1 VLPTNDKERKALPI
15 LTFLTRYFPDAILAM
30 VRVSVAGN
38 IQHNPELAPADIKWA
53 REKSTDQMN
62 TAFRH
67 MWDHAT
73 GTKLDS
79 DGQYHLA
86 KAAWRLLAELQL
98 TIECDQTAAR
108 LSGISEKISEAL
120 GLAPAG
126 YDAQGTM
133 VTLEAARAEAKRI
146 LHGSV
151 DPASAA
157 AASAGYSPHKFQAY
171 DEGRAEVRMP
181 GVPLELT
188 EAECQHGYTVCRVC
202 QFP

>member
-1 VLPTNDKERKALPI
+1 MLPTNDKERKALPVF
-15 LTFLTRYFPDAILAM
+15 TFLTRYFPDAILAM

-38 IQHNPELAPADIKWA
+38 IQHNPELAPTDIKWA

-73 GTKLDS
+73 GTKLDT

-98 TIECDQTAAR
+98 TIEHDQDEPVLDAEPAEQ
-108 LSGISEKISEAL
+108 IDL
-120 GLAPAG
+120 GSTP
-126 YDAQGTM
+126 GT
-133 VTLEAARAEAKRI
+133 
-146 LHGSV
+146 
-151 DPASAA
+151 
-157 AASAGYSPHKFQAY
+157 
-171 DEGRAEVRMP
+171 
-181 GVPLELT
+181 
-188 EAECQHGYTVCRVC
+188 CQCGYTVCKLC